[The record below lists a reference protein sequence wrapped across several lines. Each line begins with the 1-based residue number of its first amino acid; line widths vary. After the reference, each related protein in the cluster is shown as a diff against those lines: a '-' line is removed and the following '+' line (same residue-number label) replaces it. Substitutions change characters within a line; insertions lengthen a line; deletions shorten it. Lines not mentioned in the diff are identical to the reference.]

1 MERIMT
7 SLGLTLNAEKT
18 RIVDAAEGF
27 NFLGMHFCLKPMR
40 SIRHKIWDA
49 IGHDDLYS
57 LQEKIRAI
65 SPILTGLRAVLSH
78 QQRPPAF

>member
-1 MERIMT
+1 MT

-49 IGHDDLYS
+49 KSAEQGRPYN
-57 LQEKIRAI
+57 
-65 SPILTGLRAVLSH
+65 
-78 QQRPPAF
+78 QRPWEVGRRREGGGGACSSDEPG